1 MLVDP
6 AVRKLLHVPEPSVI
20 DGSMTPEHWFAGQD
34 GQPLKVGFSNR
45 SYWNLG
51 LACCDAIFDL
61 AGVGAFA
68 DNEALAARVRAAWQ
82 ELGEDIDSER
92 WLLYELA
99 HLWGRRQAD
108 PAQEPVARHA
118 SARCVQ
124 RYFAEAFL
132 ADLEPTGSGS
142 LVALDIDGV
151 LETDQLGFP
160 TLTRA
165 SATAL
170 RALIAHRYQPVLVT
184 GRGLDEVRDRCRI
197 YGLSAGVAEYGSVIC
212 LDGGART
219 VALVDDQHTAALQR
233 LRAALSE
240 RDGVCLDPAYAHAL
254 RAYRLGANGYR
265 RPLSAAEVAECL
277 NASATTGMVQVVQGA
292 GQSDFVAAGIDKGIG
307 LRTLADALGGE
318 GEEPAAVGSQI
329 ALAVGDTASDAP
341 MLALGRAAL
350 VPAHAPAEALAS
362 GAGRL
367 RRSYQA
373 GLSLAVE
380 ELLGHR
386 PGGCARCRA
395 APETPRRQLL
405 VDLLS
410 MAEAGA
416 RGLPPRALRFAGRSV
431 RAEKLP

>member
-1 MLVDP
+1 V
-6 AVRKLLHVPEPSVI
+6 
-20 DGSMTPEHWFAGQD
+20 
-34 GQPLKVGFSNR
+34 
-45 SYWNLG
+45 
-51 LACCDAIFDL
+51 
-61 AGVGAFA
+61 
-68 DNEALAARVRAAWQ
+68 
-82 ELGEDIDSER
+82 
-92 WLLYELA
+92 
-99 HLWGRRQAD
+99 
-108 PAQEPVARHA
+108 RHA
-118 SARCVQ
+118 SARSVQ
-124 RYFAEAFL
+124 RYFAETFL
-132 ADLEPTGSGS
+132 EDLDRTGSGP

-170 RALIAHRYQPVLVT
+170 RALIAHRYRPVLVT
-184 GRGLDEVRDRCRI
+184 GRGLEEVRDRCRS
-197 YGLSAGVAEYGSVIC
+197 YGLDAGVAEYGSVLC

-219 VALVDDQHTAALQR
+219 LALVDDRHTAALQR

-240 RDGVCLDPAYAHAL
+240 RDGVCLDPTYAHAL

-277 NASATTGMVQVVQGA
+277 TASATTGMVQAIQGA

-318 GEEPAAVGSQI
+318 GEKPAAVGSQI

-350 VPAHAPAEALAS
+350 APAHAPAETLAS

-386 PGGCARCRA
+386 PGGCARCRV
-395 APETPRRQLL
+395 APEAPRRQLL
-405 VDLLS
+405 IDLFS
-410 MAEAGA
+410 MAEAGP
-416 RGLPPRALRFAGRSV
+416 RGLPARVFRFARRSL
-431 RAEKLP
+431 RAEQLP